1 MIGLL
6 RSRRSI
12 RKFQDRPLEAEERA
26 LLEEALLRSPT
37 SRNFKPC
44 RFIFVDDRSRLT
56 ALSRCKPHGAAFLS
70 GAALGIVI
78 LGDSEISDV
87 WIEDCAIA
95 AIVVQ
100 LTAQSLG
107 LGSCWIQVRKRSYSD
122 TVTAEA
128 YVQRLLNIPMHIK
141 VASII
146 GIGHPAEKK
155 DPVPLDHLT
164 PNHIVNDRWLS
175 NHQ

>member
-1 MIGLL
+1 MIDLL

-12 RKFQDRPLEAEERA
+12 RKFQDRPLGTEQLA
-26 LLEEALLRSPT
+26 LLKEALLRSPT

-44 RFIFVDDRSRLT
+44 RFIFVDDRNRLT
-56 ALSRCKPHGAAFLS
+56 ALSRCKPHGAAFLA

-107 LGSCWIQVRKRSYSD
+107 LGSCWLQVRNRSYSD
-122 TVTAEA
+122 TVTSEA
-128 YVQRLLNIPMHIK
+128 IVQKLLNIPAHVK

-146 GIGHPAEKK
+146 GIGDPAEKK
-155 DPVPLDHLT
+155 NPVPLEHLT
-164 PNHIVNDRWLS
+164 PQHIVNDVWPP
-175 NHQ
+175 NH